1 MSQLL
6 LLTMATTTNN
16 TTTNNTTT
24 DRTTAVTVIFGVVD
38 VVRISVA
45 ISFVYAV

>member
-1 MSQLL
+1 MPQLL
-6 LLTMATTTNN
+6 LFTIATTTNN

-24 DRTTAVTVIFGVVD
+24 DRTATVTVIVGVVD